1 MDILGNLIKE
11 TTRVSYHRYLRKSKK
26 QEIQL
31 RTLGKLLHKARDT
44 AFGTKHQFPSIL
56 HDSNP
61 LRKFKEHV
69 PITNYETFHENWLK
83 HTLNGKKDIIWP
95 GKITHFALSSG
106 TSSDTSKK
114 IPVSDTMIR
123 KFQKITIQQLSGLY
137 ELQLPSSFYESNVL
151 IVGGSTDLHR
161 EGKLFFGD
169 LSGILAKNKSFILSP
184 FTKPSRKISHLKQ
197 WDKKMEAII
206 EAAPKWNI
214 GVIAGVP
221 SWVSQLLERIIER
234 YALSSIHDIW
244 PNLRIY
250 SHGGIFVEPYEEKL
264 KTLFGKPMIYQNT
277 YLASEGYFA
286 YQKKF
291 DEKGM
296 QLLLSNGVFFEFVE
310 EKYFARLQAGEMENI
325 PTLTIDQVREN
336 TPYAMVITTCSGLW
350 RYSLGDT
357 IEFVDTNAK
366 SIRITGRIS
375 FFLSAQGEHVSD
387 ANINE
392 TIRRVSDM
400 LALPIEEFCVHVGQG
415 NDQHHWYI
423 GVDSEVNESKVAN
436 RIDQI
441 LKVLNDDY
449 SSLRKYLLKEPVVT
463 VLPPKTFY
471 EFMDERK
478 KTGAQN
484 KFPRVLS
491 DKLSVEWE
499 TFLENR

>member
-1 MDILGNLIKE
+1 MSHVLLSETMFMDILGNLIKE

-44 AFGTKHQFPSIL
+44 AFGTQHQFTSIV

-61 LRKFKEHV
+61 LRKFKEQV
-69 PITNYETFHENWLK
+69 PITNYERFHEQWLK
-83 HTLNGKKDIIWP
+83 HTLTGKKDIIWP

-106 TSSDTSKK
+106 TSSDSSKK
-114 IPVSDTMIR
+114 IPVSEAMIR

-137 ELQLPSSFYESNVL
+137 ELQLPASFYESNVL
-151 IVGGSTDLHR
+151 IVGGSTDLQR

-197 WDKKMEAII
+197 WDKKVDAIV
-206 EAAPKWNI
+206 EAAPKWDI

-234 YALSSIHDIW
+234 YELSSIHDIW

-250 SHGGIFVEPYEEKL
+250 SHGGIFIEPYEEKL
-264 KTLFGKPMIYQNT
+264 KGLFGKPMIYQNT

-310 EKYFARLQAGEMENI
+310 EKYFSRLHAGEMENI
-325 PTLTIDQVREN
+325 PTLTIDQVREH
-336 TPYAMVITTCSGLW
+336 TPYAMVISTCAGLW

-357 IEFVDTNAK
+357 IEFTNVATRT
-366 SIRITGRIS
+366 IEITGRIS
-375 FFLSAQGEHVSD
+375 FYLSTYGEHLSD
-387 ANINE
+387 SNLVKAVGLLSQRMQAN
-392 TIRRVSDM
+392 
-400 LALPIEEFCVHVGQG
+400 IEEFTVFSDTS
-415 NDQHHWYI
+415 NNQHCWHL
-423 GVDSEVNESKVAN
+423 GSSGFFNEFQASQELDKILNVA
-436 RIDQI
+436 
-441 LKVLNDDY
+441 
-449 SSLRKYLLKEPVVT
+449 E
-463 VLPPKTFY
+463 
-471 EFMDERK
+471 
-478 KTGAQN
+478 G
-484 KFPRVLS
+484 KF
-491 DKLSVEWE
+491 
-499 TFLENR
+499 